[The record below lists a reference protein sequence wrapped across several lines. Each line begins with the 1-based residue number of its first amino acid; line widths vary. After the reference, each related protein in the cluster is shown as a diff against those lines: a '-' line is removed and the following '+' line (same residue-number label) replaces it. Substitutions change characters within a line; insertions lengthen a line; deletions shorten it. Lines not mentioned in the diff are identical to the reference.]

1 MLGEPVVVIGFGPL
15 GYKLVSYLIKNPI
28 IGFIPRLVIDRRK
41 SERQDTRPIPGNV
54 IVKKISEIEAEGQK
68 SLGDIRTAILVTS
81 ETPGDFYGLITEIS
95 HLTFSRLIVV
105 SAMEQQSNLWLQP
118 YDLGGIIGLE
128 IGQNLIDT
136 YQQAIKRIIDV
147 FLILAFLPVTLPLTA
162 VVALLVAL
170 DSTGSGFLQP
180 DAHREKGRS
189 FPKWKFR
196 SMVPN
201 AGEVLGE
208 YLEKNPQVMEEWK
221 TSQKLKNDPR
231 FTRLGHF
238 IRKFSLDELPQ
249 LWNVFIG
256 EMSLVGPRPIVSA
269 EQYGRCYNLYVHV
282 RPGLTG
288 LWQVSG
294 RSDVYYEE
302 RVRMDEYYIRNWSV
316 WLDVIILAR
325 TPLTVLEGKGAS

>member
-1 MLGEPVVVIGFGPL
+1 MIPLTSESMPKPEHFGHHARLFMGTVLVMVDIITILLSAWIAIQIASDFTRLSLARIIEWAFPCISAIILIYFLMGLYSPGNGPVLELRMVFISTSIVFLFFLALFLWFGILDLPYTGFLVSMWLLTLFLVPSMRAITRKILAGRHCWGEPVVVIGFGPL
-15 GYKLVSYLIKNPI
+15 GYKLVSYLSKNPM

-81 ETPGDFYGLITEIS
+81 ETPGDFYETITEIS

-170 DSTGSGFLQP
+170 
-180 DAHREKGRS
+180 
-189 FPKWKFR
+189 
-196 SMVPN
+196 N
-201 AGEVLGE
+201 
-208 YLEKNPQVMEEWK
+208 
-221 TSQKLKNDPR
+221 
-231 FTRLGHF
+231 
-238 IRKFSLDELPQ
+238 
-249 LWNVFIG
+249 
-256 EMSLVGPRPIVSA
+256 
-269 EQYGRCYNLYVHV
+269 
-282 RPGLTG
+282 
-288 LWQVSG
+288 
-294 RSDVYYEE
+294 
-302 RVRMDEYYIRNWSV
+302 
-316 WLDVIILAR
+316 
-325 TPLTVLEGKGAS
+325 